1 MLSVV
6 YLSLILWLKVF
17 RDIIIESEYDPM
29 ENKKYT
35 VRVDAEARSETRCM
49 PTPRRHTMRERRT
62 FKET

>member
-49 PTPRRHTMRERRT
+49 PLLTTQ
-62 FKET
+62 